1 MFLQDLL
8 LLLLLLL
15 VTCCK
20 CRVLIYE
27 PVMEGRFVP
36 AAASDKQLAGSAAT
50 APDRPTKPSQPAAK
64 AAAPAGPEEDNED
77 NSSSNSS
84 SQPLIPGSKVE
95 RSAPSA
101 VALTAA
107 CHSQTA
113 PVGQQ
118 ETNSNGKEAPAVAAA
133 AAPAVDIRQSQQQR
147 MLRRLAALQ
156 ATFAS
161 SGLWHL
167 MIFYYATGLVTP
179 HWFLFFSVQV
189 RVWLHCSAVQG

>member
-1 MFLQDLL
+1 MFLQDLLL

-36 AAASDKQLAGSAAT
+36 AAASDKQLTASAAT
-50 APDRPTKPSQPAAK
+50 AAGKPAKPSQPAAK
-64 AAAPAGPEEDNED
+64 AAAPAGPGEDNED
-77 NSSSNSS
+77 NSSSNISS
-84 SQPLIPGSKVE
+84 SKVD
-95 RSAPSA
+95 SGASSA

-118 ETNSNGKEAPAVAAA
+118 QVDSNSRDGPAVAAA
-133 AAPAVDIRQSQQQR
+133 AAPAVDTRQLKKQR

-156 ATFAS
+156 ATFAF

-189 RVWLHCSAVQG
+189 IVWLHCSALQD